1 MRQSKTIAKKK
12 AAKKRAYNKKPKLVP
27 VQPPSPLDSELKELL
42 AVISIFENWTIDQRS
57 RNLKYLAS
65 RYYDFL

>member
-1 MRQSKTIAKKK
+1 MPVKKK
-12 AAKKRAYNKKPKLVP
+12 AAKKRAYNRKPKLIP
-27 VQPPSPLDSELKELL
+27 PAPPSPLDGELKELL
-42 AVISIFENWTIDQRS
+42 AVISIFENWTSDQRS